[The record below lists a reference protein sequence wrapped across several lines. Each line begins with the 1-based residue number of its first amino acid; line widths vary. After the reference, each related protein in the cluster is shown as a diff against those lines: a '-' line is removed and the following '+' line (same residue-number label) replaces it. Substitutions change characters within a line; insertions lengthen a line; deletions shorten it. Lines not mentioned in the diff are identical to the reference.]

1 VGALEVHVDRIRAA
15 LEGIDPDSV
24 TRQLGDYLSGNV
36 TTHLL
41 RGPKTIGVR
50 VWVPGHERR
59 TPQDIGQLRLMASD
73 GHLFPLARIATV
85 QAVSGQPQI
94 NRNNLKRMVAV
105 TGRIQG
111 RSLGAVIADIKVLM
125 SKPGALPDGVYY
137 ELGGVY
143 QQQQIAFKGL
153 IIVFLAALALVFA
166 LLLFLYERFKIALA
180 IMAIPLLSI
189 SGVFTGLWVAG
200 VELNISSMMG
210 MTMIIGII
218 ADAAVFYFSE
228 FQSLPQNGQDSNL
241 ERLILAGKNRM
252 RPIAMTTIAAILTL
266 SPLAFAI
273 GQDSAMQQP
282 LAVAIISGLMLQLPL
297 LLIVMPVLYVARAEQ
312 QAAESSAA

>member
-1 VGALEVHVDRIRAA
+1 
-15 LEGIDPDSV
+15 
-24 TRQLGDYLSGNV
+24 
-36 TTHLL
+36 
-41 RGPKTIGVR
+41 
-50 VWVPGHERR
+50 
-59 TPQDIGQLRLMASD
+59 
-73 GHLFPLARIATV
+73 
-85 QAVSGQPQI
+85 
-94 NRNNLKRMVAV
+94 
-105 TGRIQG
+105 
-111 RSLGAVIADIKVLM
+111 
-125 SKPGALPDGVYY
+125 
-137 ELGGVY
+137 
-143 QQQQIAFKGL
+143 
-153 IIVFLAALALVFA
+153 

-218 ADAAVFYFSE
+218 TEAAVFYFSE